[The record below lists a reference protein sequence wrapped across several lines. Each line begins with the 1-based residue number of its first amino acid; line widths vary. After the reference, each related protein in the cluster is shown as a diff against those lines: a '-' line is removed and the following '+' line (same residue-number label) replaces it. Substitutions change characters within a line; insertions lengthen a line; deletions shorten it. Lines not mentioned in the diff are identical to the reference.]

1 MVNYYYE
8 LVIKPSEYY
17 NLFLDFLLD
26 IYPDGFEELD
36 GSLILRSENSLDEI
50 IWAVKY
56 FTQELEKKLKK
67 TITVDILLTKKENK
81 DWVEKFKNS
90 IKPVLISSFY
100 IRPSWYPPKDK
111 VRNIIL
117 DPALAFGTGHH
128 ETTSAEIE

>member
-67 TITVDILLTKKENK
+67 TKIISKTTTVY
-81 DWVEKFKNS
+81 FKNLKS
-90 IKPVLISSFY
+90 GTYAISVY
-100 IRPSWYPPKDK
+100 K
-111 VRNIIL
+111 
-117 DPALAFGTGHH
+117 T
-128 ETTSAEIE
+128 